1 MNFHRQSRR
10 FSLVVILAVAAML
23 AAVAHA
29 TTALA
34 DPITPGS
41 KSSSTK
47 APSKKPSHSSLR
59 LGLFELAQIDSAN
72 IVMLGDSL
80 TERGPWAEITGCP
93 TIANRGIGG
102 DQSSGVLRRL
112 NGVVKLR
119 PSAVFLMIGI
129 NDILSDVPVS
139 TIADNVKQTVD
150 RLVEADARVYLTL
163 ALPVTQDVR
172 RNANSRVHELNAAYR
187 KLADRPGV
195 TLVDFLDKVQTPD
208 GALRAPL
215 SIDGV
220 HLSADGY
227 RVWRDSIAPLIKIHC
242 QGKGLPVTQAR

>member
-1 MNFHRQSRR
+1 
-10 FSLVVILAVAAML
+10 ML
-23 AAVAHA
+23 AAAAHG

-34 DPITPGS
+34 DPNSSSS
-41 KSSSTK
+41 KSSSDK
-47 APSKKPSHSSLR
+47 SSGNKSSSNKPPSKKPSHSSLR

-163 ALPVTQDVR
+163 ALPVTHDVR
-172 RNANSRVHELNAAYR
+172 RNANSKVHDLNAAYR
-187 KLADRPGV
+187 RLADRPGV

-208 GALRAPL
+208 GALRDPL

-220 HLSADGY
+220 HLSAEGY

>member
-1 MNFHRQSRR
+1 
-10 FSLVVILAVAAML
+10 ML
-23 AAVAHA
+23 ALVAVMAPTAHD

-34 DPITPGS
+34 DPNSVST

-47 APSKKPSHSSLR
+47 SPSKKPSHRSLR
-59 LGLFELAQIDSAN
+59 MGLFDLAQIDSAN

-80 TERGPWAEITGCP
+80 TERGPWSEITGCAA
-93 TIANRGIGG
+93 IANRGIGG

-112 NGVVKLR
+112 DGVTKLR

-139 TIADNVKQTVD
+139 AIAANVKQTVD
-150 RLVEADARVYLTL
+150 GLVEADARVYLTL
-163 ALPVTQDVR
+163 ALPVTRDAR
-172 RNANSRVHELNAAYR
+172 KSANSKVHELNAAYR
-187 KLADRPGV
+187 RLADQPNV

-208 GALRAPL
+208 GALRAEL

-220 HLSADGY
+220 HLSAQGY
-227 RVWRDSIAPLIKIHC
+227 RIWRDSIAPLIKIHC
-242 QGKGLPVTQAR
+242 QGNGLPVTQAR